1 MNITLFESGGNPADT
16 IHKSKAVGEPPFML
30 ATSVHSALRHAIEGL
45 ITEGMPN
52 LDAPATAEQLLMTLK
67 GMAR

>member
-1 MNITLFESGGNPADT
+1 LNIDLFESGGNPAHT

-30 ATSVHSALRHAIEGL
+30 AASVHSALRHAIEGL
-45 ITEGMPN
+45 TEERMPN

>member
-1 MNITLFESGGNPADT
+1 
-16 IHKSKAVGEPPFML
+16 ML
-30 ATSVHSALRHAIEGL
+30 AISVHSALRHANEGL